1 MDIIQM
7 LCPPEK
13 YGIKCPYPMA
23 PTRIVIHN
31 TYNDASARNEI
42 AYMIGNNNECS
53 FHYAVDDQ
61 EVVQGIPEN
70 RNAWHA
76 GDGNGPGNRQGI
88 AIEICYSL
96 SGGERFDVAERS
108 GAQLAAMLLNKYGWG
123 IDRLTKHQDY
133 MDKYCPHRT
142 LDRGWGRFVEM
153 VQSYMSGNTPSD
165 IVSAASSPIDNTGKV
180 SAAYRVRTKEDG
192 WLSEIWDDNDF
203 GGVRG
208 HKITDVAIGVTQGA
222 IRYRVHVCGSDWLPW
237 VTGYDINDDNNGYAG
252 NGQEI
257 DAIEVYYYSPAGM
270 CPLRCAHYKVSPNL
284 QSWYEEQID
293 DNTGDGMD
301 GFSGKYGNT
310 IDRFQ
315 MTVA

>member
-1 MDIIQM
+1 
-7 LCPPEK
+7 
-13 YGIKCPYPMA
+13 
-23 PTRIVIHN
+23 
-31 TYNDASARNEI
+31 
-42 AYMIGNNNECS
+42 MIGNNNECS

-96 SGGERFDVAERS
+96 SGGERFDVAERN
-108 GAQLAAMLLNKYGWG
+108 GAQLAAMLLNKYDWG

-153 VQSYMSGNTPSD
+153 VQSYMSGDTPSD
-165 IVSAASSPIDNTGKV
+165 TVSAAASVDNIGKV

-192 WLSEIWDDNDF
+192 WLSEVWDDNDF
-203 GGVRG
+203 GGLRG
-208 HKITDVAIGVTQGA
+208 HKITDVAIGVTQGSV
-222 IRYRVHVCGSDWLPW
+222 RYRVHVCGGDWLPY
-237 VTGYDINDDNNGYAG
+237 VTGYNINDDNNGYAG

-257 DAIEVYYYSPAGM
+257 DAVEAYYYSPAGM
-270 CPLRCAHYKVSPNL
+270 HPLRCAHYKVSPNL
-284 QSWYEEQID
+284 QSYYPEQID
-293 DNTGDGMD
+293 DNTDSGMD
-301 GFSGKYGNT
+301 GYAGVFGNT
-310 IDRFQ
+310 IDRVQ
-315 MTVA
+315 LKVA